1 MYEDSID
8 LEVSAERAL
17 DRARAVFT
25 GAGLNVAENPDG
37 SLSIKRQS
45 AVSVAQV
52 LRDPYQEPM
61 LALSSGEISVRDGR
75 MELKAN
81 LAGLKYFQAIILG
94 LPVFVIAFVAMMFY
108 SNHITAP
115 REMRG
120 ATGVILLAI
129 LAAVVCIVVTRKIKK
144 DLHRALV
151 MIANWQS
158 S

>member
-1 MYEDSID
+1 MYEDSVH
-8 LEVSAERAL
+8 LEVPADRAL

-25 GAGLNVAENPDG
+25 GAGLIVTENPDG

-61 LALSSGEISVRDGR
+61 LAISSGEISVCDGR
-75 MELKAN
+75 MELKAD

-94 LPVFVIAFVAMMFY
+94 VPVFVIAFVAMMFC
-108 SNHITAP
+108 SNHITSP

-120 ATGVILLAI
+120 ATGVILLTI
-129 LAAVVCIVVTRKIKK
+129 LAVVVCILVTRKIKNE
-144 DLHRALV
+144 LHRALV